1 VIHVKQLTLALGL
14 TLVTP
19 PASALDDNSI
29 AVHPVMS
36 TSVTSSGQPIVLPQK
51 DARISVSV
59 YDVAAGAVLPEHKHP
74 FPRYGY
80 VLAGTLQVTNTENG
94 KVEQYKTGDF
104 IVESVDQ
111 WHMGANIGPEPL
123 KLLVIDMTEGDQKN
137 TVLK

>member
-1 VIHVKQLTLALGL
+1 MIHVKQLTLAFGL
-14 TLVTP
+14 MLVTL

-29 AVHPVMS
+29 TVHPVMS

-51 DARISVSV
+51 DGRISVSV

-111 WHMGANIGPEPL
+111 WHKGANIGPSL
-123 KLLVIDMTEGDQKN
+123 
-137 TVLK
+137 